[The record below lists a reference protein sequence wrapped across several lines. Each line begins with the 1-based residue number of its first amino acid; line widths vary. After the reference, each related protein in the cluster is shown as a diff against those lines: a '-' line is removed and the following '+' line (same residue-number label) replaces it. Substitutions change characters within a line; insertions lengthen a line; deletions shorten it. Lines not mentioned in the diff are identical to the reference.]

1 VYDPNTWDATALLVL
16 AAEAAKSSTT
26 TAIRDKLRE
35 VSNPP
40 GEAVTDVCQALSLI
54 RAGRKVNYQGASGS
68 VDLNPEG
75 DVMGT
80 YDVWTIEP
88 DGSLKVIGAIAAS
101 GQ

>member
-1 VYDPNTWDATALLVL
+1 
-16 AAEAAKSSTT
+16 
-26 TAIRDKLRE
+26 
-35 VSNPP
+35 
-40 GEAVTDVCQALSLI
+40 
-54 RAGRKVNYQGASGS
+54 VNYQGASGS

-80 YDVWTIEP
+80 YDVWTIVP